1 MDESRT
7 RKLHELLRRLGKVVH
22 ASVVRSDEVRACL
35 SELHDHGWRAV
46 MLVETSLACEETGT
60 VDSESG
66 TMRLH
71 VDTEGRA
78 PAYRIGVDDA
88 DLLSSL
94 GITPGRHRSSSSSA
108 PRARA
113 ERDHDGES

>member
-35 SELHDHGWRAV
+35 SELHDDGWRAV
-46 MLVETSLACEETGT
+46 MLVETSLACDETGA

-71 VDTEGRA
+71 IDTEGRD
-78 PAYRIGVDDA
+78 PTYRIGVEDA
-88 DLLSSL
+88 RLLSSL
-94 GITPGRHRSSSSSA
+94 GIAPGRHRSNSKSV
-108 PRARA
+108 PRARV
-113 ERDHDGES
+113 EREADGE